1 MTTRAPSIEII
12 PETIGDILRNT
23 KRGLRVPINQRSYA
37 WKPEHVRDLYNDWQ
51 VARAQGRDEYF
62 MGSMVVLGSTGG
74 STELYDG
81 QQRIATSMIFVAAIR
96 DYFVRVGDQK
106 TAGLIQAESLL
117 SEDRKTHRETPHFQ
131 LNAEDHEFFLKRILR
146 PPDDPDRKGL
156 KLDSLKES
164 QRRIDAAA
172 REAAERIKT
181 ITESLPESER
191 ANELHRWLD
200 FIEESARVIWVQVAD
215 ERTAFT
221 IFETMNDRGLKLSAA
236 DLLKNYLY
244 GIADKRRNEAIQ
256 KWQAMCAV
264 LESIE
269 DETSEIVDYIRC
281 YWVTKHGPVRTTQL
295 YDEIKNEITNETKA
309 IALAS
314 ELETRAQDYTALLTS
329 SYPFWAPYGP
339 GVKSYIETLHELG
352 VTQLHPLLLAAIGK
366 FNQKE
371 LTKLI
376 HACVAWSVRC
386 LIAGVPSGTLEGFYS
401 RNALRITNGIAKNVA
416 DVRADMLQIIPNDV
430 RFKAAVDTA
439 NVANEKLARI
449 YLRVLQR
456 QEDGEKEPYYL
467 PNDGREMTLEHVMP
481 SRPGK
486 GWGHIKPEDAKANR
500 NRLGN
505 QALLIGSVNSKL
517 GNAGFDEKRKALRT
531 AAFSLTSSIA
541 DFKTWDLNSISQ
553 RQQRLAD
560 LAVRAWPI

>member
-1 MTTRAPSIEII
+1 MTSRAPSIEIV
-12 PETIGDILRNT
+12 PETIGNILHNT
-23 KRGLRVPINQRSYA
+23 KRGLGVPINQRSYA

-62 MGSMVVLGSTGG
+62 MGSMVVLGSASGA
-74 STELYDG
+74 TELYDG
-81 QQRIATSMIFVAAIR
+81 QQRIATSMILVAAIR
-96 DYFVRVGDQK
+96 DYFVRIGDQK
-106 TAGLIQAESLL
+106 TAGLIQSESLL
-117 SEDRKTHRETPHFQ
+117 SEDRKTHRETPHFR

-146 PPDDPDRKGL
+146 PPDDPERK
-156 KLDSLKES
+156 SLNLTSIKES
-164 QRRIDAAA
+164 QKRIDAAA
-172 REAAERIKT
+172 REAAAMVKA
-181 ITESLPESER
+181 ITEALPESER

-200 FIEESARVIWVQVAD
+200 FIDECARVIWVQVAD

-244 GIADKRRNEAIQ
+244 GIADTRRSEAIQ

-269 DETSEIVDYIRC
+269 DQDSEIVEYIRC
-281 YWVTKHGPVRTTQL
+281 YWITKHGPVRTTQL
-295 YDEIKNEITNETKA
+295 YDEIKSEVGNETKA

-314 ELETRAQDYTALLTS
+314 ELETRAQDYAALLTS

-352 VTQLHPLLLAAIGK
+352 VTQVHPLLLAAIGK
-366 FNQKE
+366 FTQRE

-376 HACVAWSVRC
+376 HTCVAWSVRC
-386 LIAGVPSGTLEGFYS
+386 LLAGVPSGTLEGYYS
-401 RNALRITNGIAKNVA
+401 RNALRITKGEVKSVA
-416 DVRADMLQIIPNDV
+416 DIRKDMVQIIPNDD
-430 RFKAAVDTA
+430 RFRAAAATA

-467 PNDGREMTLEHVMP
+467 PNDGREVTLEHVMP
-481 SRPGK
+481 ARPGK
-486 GWGHIKPEDAKANR
+486 GWQHIKPEDAKANR

-505 QALLIGSVNSKL
+505 QALLVGSVNSKL
-517 GNAGFDEKRKALRT
+517 GNASFDEKKEALRG
-531 AAFSLTSSIA
+531 AGFSLTSSIA
-541 DFKTWDLNSISQ
+541 GFKAWDLDAISK
-553 RQQRLAD
+553 RQEKLAE